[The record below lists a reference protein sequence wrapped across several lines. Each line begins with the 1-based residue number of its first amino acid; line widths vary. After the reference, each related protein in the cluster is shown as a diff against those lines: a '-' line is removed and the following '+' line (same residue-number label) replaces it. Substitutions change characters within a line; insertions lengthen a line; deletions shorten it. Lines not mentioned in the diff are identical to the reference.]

1 MFNQNYILLTK
12 VKYMSFEILG
22 LHPNNNRTFNYLVD
36 LLTGDVATLDEDIK
50 DDESVN
56 YDEKDFK
63 DIEELMDWYKDIM
76 LMFDEY
82 YQVDFVTPTL
92 C

>member
-1 MFNQNYILLTK
+1 
-12 VKYMSFEILG
+12 MSFEILG